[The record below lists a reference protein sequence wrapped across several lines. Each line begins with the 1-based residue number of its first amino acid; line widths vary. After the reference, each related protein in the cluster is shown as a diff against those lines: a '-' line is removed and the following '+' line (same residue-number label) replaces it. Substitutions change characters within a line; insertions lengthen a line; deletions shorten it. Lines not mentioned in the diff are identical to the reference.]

1 MSLVI
6 DTSVVPA
13 RERVEFWSHASCN
26 AYHPLQIHT
35 EASDRFWA
43 RMWRSDLAS
52 IGVFRIAAAKN
63 TMSRTSSAVVAGDP
77 DRLHLQ
83 VQVKGRIQAS
93 QQHRASVAAP
103 GDIMS
108 YETSHPVTLRSDHAF
123 EVLVFSIPKAMLGD
137 QSTKI
142 CHQTAVKIA
151 GGIGLPRLAVPFFQ
165 GVADGL
171 NDGSILRDDDNVAD
185 RVVDLVLGLYAD
197 RAASTEP
204 QRLRSQTELLLRAK
218 AYIETRLGDRNLVPE
233 DIARACFISILGIC
247 TSFSRRKGS
256 ACANGSERPG
266 SSAAAAI
273 SSTRR
278 SQSSRSCKSP
288 VVGVFR
294 ARLISAVS
302 SMPPTAAHPAIIG
315 EARAP
320 QAASTRTARLTDAP
334 IDRFVATEDR
344 SPQTRDA
351 GRLSGRC
358 AFSSQEPRACLAE
371 SSSNGLRSRGCSA
384 GSR

>member
-1 MSLVI
+1 
-6 DTSVVPA
+6 
-13 RERVEFWSHASCN
+13 VEFWSHASCN

-63 TMSRTSSAVVAGDP
+63 IMSRTSSAIVAGDP

-83 VQVKGRIQAS
+83 VQVKGRIQAA

-137 QSTKI
+137 QSKKI

-151 GGIGLPRLAVPFFQ
+151 GGSGLPRLAVPFFQ
-165 GVADGL
+165 GVAEGL
-171 NDGSILRDDDNVAD
+171 NDGSILRGDTNVAD

-197 RAASTEP
+197 PAASVEP

-218 AYIETRLGDRNLVPE
+218 AYIETHLGDRDLVPE
-233 DIARACFISILGIC
+233 DIARACFISIRYLHKLFEADGLSVCEWIRMSRLERSRRDLLDPAFSEF
-247 TSFSRRKGS
+247 TILEIASRWGLPSAPHFSRLFHAAYGCSPREYRRGAS
-256 ACANGSERPG
+256 AASGIYENSATSTHAERPL
-266 SSAAAAI
+266 
-273 SSTRR
+273 
-278 SQSSRSCKSP
+278 RSC
-288 VVGVFR
+288 G
-294 ARLISAVS
+294 I
-302 SMPPTAAHPAIIG
+302 
-315 EARAP
+315 
-320 QAASTRTARLTDAP
+320 
-334 IDRFVATEDR
+334 
-344 SPQTRDA
+344 
-351 GRLSGRC
+351 
-358 AFSSQEPRACLAE
+358 
-371 SSSNGLRSRGCSA
+371 
-384 GSR
+384 